1 MEQNELLRPD
11 RLLTGYVPGAEAT
24 AAVTALA
31 KKLREHNPELIYLL
45 DPVLGDSGRLYVAPE
60 VVPIYR
66 DALPL
71 ATIIT
76 PNWFEVEVL
85 TEVKMTDA
93 ASLRKALRTLHEKYR
108 VPHVVISSIPLK
120 SWLTDLLPAHL
131 RPPTTSDVDYLAC
144 IASSQSDGV
153 SSVHAKCFSCLP
165 GYFSGVGDLF
175 SALVLAHFD
184 EANIEGQASGETPL
198 SYAASQAVSKTHA
211 ILSLTHEAASAL
223 PEDERQAT
231 DEELDAR
238 EPMRKIKRMRG
249 RELRLIQGQD
259 IIRGTQPIDYKKL
272 ESWAGFWTV

>member
-1 MEQNELLRPD
+1 MSVRYGRFGGPRASADELNQIFGIMEQNELLRPD

-24 AAVTALA
+24 AAVTAVA
-31 KKLREHNPELIYLL
+31 KKLRERNPELIYLL

-93 ASLRKALRTLHEKYR
+93 ASLRKAISTLHEKYR

-131 RPPTTSDVDYLAC
+131 RPPAASDVDYLAC
-144 IASSQSDGV
+144 IASSKSESTFPKDTYILKGREKGQV
-153 SSVHAKCFSCLP
+153 
-165 GYFSGVGDLF
+165 
-175 SALVLAHFD
+175 LVLSY
-184 EANIEGQASGETPL
+184 QL
-198 SYAASQAVSKTHA
+198 SPKSHPVQK
-211 ILSLTHEAASAL
+211 E
-223 PEDERQAT
+223 
-231 DEELDAR
+231 
-238 EPMRKIKRMRG
+238 
-249 RELRLIQGQD
+249 
-259 IIRGTQPIDYKKL
+259 
-272 ESWAGFWTV
+272 